1 MSNKSKSNVII
12 MKKEYLYF
20 IDLVKMTPM
29 ISVTL
34 AKTHVRRQQNSSC
47 DKLTYLIS
55 MHTYSI

>member
-20 IDLVKMTPM
+20 IDLVKITPM

-34 AKTHVRRQQNSSC
+34 AKHMFDVSRKVRA
-47 DKLTYLIS
+47 T
-55 MHTYSI
+55 SIPT